1 MRYPGVGDY
10 RPHVPGDA
18 QVRLVGD
25 QGIAV
30 VGDEGGQTEVRQ
42 LDLIMIPIQPSDPSR
57 VSAFLGLAFR
67 VTSCWLTLSEEK
79 GPN

>member
-1 MRYPGVGDY
+1 MIPW
-10 RPHVPGDA
+10 HEVPGLMFL
-18 QVRLVGD
+18 VILRLGLLVTR
-25 QGIAV
+25 ALTLS
-30 VGDEGGQTEVRQ
+30 EMKGGQTEVRQ